1 MLLSPES
8 WLEFLDL
15 IISVCSVV
23 LMTEMYAGDG
33 CEIRSVY
40 QQYLAIVCTH
50 SSEAS
55 DCLVLIS
62 DMTMAPPTI
71 ILLTLES

>member
-1 MLLSPES
+1 
-8 WLEFLDL
+8 
-15 IISVCSVV
+15 
-23 LMTEMYAGDG
+23 MTEMYAGDG
-33 CEIRSVY
+33 CEIRSLY

-62 DMTMAPPTI
+62 DMTMAPSTI
-71 ILLTLES
+71 IVPTPES

>member
-1 MLLSPES
+1 
-8 WLEFLDL
+8 
-15 IISVCSVV
+15 
-23 LMTEMYAGDG
+23 MTEMYAEDG
-33 CEIRSVY
+33 CEIRSLY

-62 DMTMAPPTI
+62 DNYSPDTGVI
-71 ILLTLES
+71 N